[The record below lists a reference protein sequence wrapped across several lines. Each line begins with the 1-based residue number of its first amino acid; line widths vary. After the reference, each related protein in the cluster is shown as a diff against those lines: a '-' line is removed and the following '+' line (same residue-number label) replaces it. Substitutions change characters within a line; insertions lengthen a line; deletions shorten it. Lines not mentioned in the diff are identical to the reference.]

1 MSDEP
6 VFEIKPHDQVLLIIV
21 QKRILDEAS
30 TEKLTDGVL
39 TAAAETP
46 RLPVVL
52 DLGKVKFAPSVVL
65 GSLVQLSNS
74 FKFDRRRI
82 ALIGIGRRLQDAI
95 RVTRLDQVLEIHDT
109 LEQVLEKS

>member
-1 MSDEP
+1 MSDEA
-6 VFEIKPHDQVLLIIV
+6 VFEIKPHDQVVLIV
-21 QKRILDEAS
+21 VRKRILDEPS
-30 TEKLTDGVL
+30 TRKLTDGVL

-52 DLGKVKFAPSVVL
+52 DLGQVKFAPSVAL

-82 ALIGIGRRLQDAI
+82 VLIGIGPRIYDAM
-95 RVTRLDQVLEIHDT
+95 RVTRLDKVLEIHDT
-109 LEQVLEKS
+109 LEQVIGPA